1 MALAEPMSI
10 VGREGD
16 LYRIE
21 TFLDAAREGPAM
33 LVLEGEPGIG
43 KTILW
48 RAGLECARGHG
59 FRVLEA
65 RPAATEAELSY
76 SALADLLS
84 GTHDEIG
91 RLPSPQRRALRIALL
106 LEEPTG
112 NPPDQRAVAAAL
124 LGLTHALAE
133 DQPVLVA
140 LDDLQWLDPPSASA
154 LQFAVRRFDDE
165 QVRVLATERTGA
177 HAVPLENMERLSVGP
192 LSLHELDRFVRERL
206 GARFLRPTLRQL
218 EAASGGNPFYA
229 LEIAASLLRAGAK
242 AEAGE
247 PLPIPA
253 SLRELLSERFAALS
267 PAAHDAALAA
277 AALAQPTVS
286 IVQHA
291 GRGGRAGIAEAVAA
305 GVLEQT
311 DGSLRLAHPILA
323 STLYED
329 TPASQRR
336 ELHRRLAELVVEPE
350 ERARHLA
357 EAADGPDEELAAALE
372 AAAASSASRGSPE
385 SGAKLAKRAFDL
397 TPSERRSEAHRRGLQ
412 WARLTA
418 AAGDPKRAER
428 ILERRAGVAGTGSER
443 AEVLLELGRARLATS
458 GAAAAHACFDRA
470 LHELGETEGLELRTE
485 VTIELASAAG
495 TIELASPE
503 PADRGGA
510 LDVSE
515 RAVALAERCGRADLL
530 ARALGLQGAALTIRD
545 QPPSEEYWRRALE
558 VEREAGELRY
568 GGPTGAYG
576 LAAWWRGDIEAAMRA
591 EQRQAASMRRTGDP
605 MLPQVLLGICEAARI
620 FGDWEQAAR
629 YAQEAHDLCVQTGR
643 ESLEPFCL
651 LYMARVA
658 LPRGEVGA
666 ATAHVE
672 EARRLAANL
681 PASAPER
688 LDAEAMACSVLGQIA
703 EVSERFAEAHEWN
716 TAAIEKS
723 EQLGSMWG
731 HALAEMV
738 AGDVR
743 CLIALGDLDSA
754 SVQMER
760 LAEMRD
766 SMRLRTLDGIAD
778 RAQGLLFAA
787 QGDPARGV
795 ALLERAVETFEQ
807 LPAPWPIQLAWTY
820 LALGGIQRRARR
832 KGAAR
837 QSLERALEI
846 FDRLGAP
853 LWAEKARDEL
863 SRLGGRPSRPG
874 ALTATEQGV
883 ADLVASGRSNAEVA
897 TALFMSPKTVE
908 WNLSKIYKKLHVRS
922 RTELAARLAR
932 QAATR

>member
-1 MALAEPMSI
+1 
-10 VGREGD
+10 
-16 LYRIE
+16 
-21 TFLDAAREGPAM
+21 
-33 LVLEGEPGIG
+33 
-43 KTILW
+43 
-48 RAGLECARGHG
+48 
-59 FRVLEA
+59 
-65 RPAATEAELSY
+65 
-76 SALADLLS
+76 
-84 GTHDEIG
+84 
-91 RLPSPQRRALRIALL
+91 
-106 LEEPTG
+106 
-112 NPPDQRAVAAAL
+112 
-124 LGLTHALAE
+124 
-133 DQPVLVA
+133 
-140 LDDLQWLDPPSASA
+140 
-154 LQFAVRRFDDE
+154 
-165 QVRVLATERTGA
+165 
-177 HAVPLENMERLSVGP
+177 
-192 LSLHELDRFVRERL
+192 
-206 GARFLRPTLRQL
+206 
-218 EAASGGNPFYA
+218 
-229 LEIAASLLRAGAK
+229 
-242 AEAGE
+242 
-247 PLPIPA
+247 
-253 SLRELLSERFAALS
+253 
-267 PAAHDAALAA
+267 
-277 AALAQPTVS
+277 
-286 IVQHA
+286 
-291 GRGGRAGIAEAVAA
+291 
-305 GVLEQT
+305 
-311 DGSLRLAHPILA
+311 
-323 STLYED
+323 
-329 TPASQRR
+329 
-336 ELHRRLAELVVEPE
+336 
-350 ERARHLA
+350 
-357 EAADGPDEELAAALE
+357 
-372 AAAASSASRGSPE
+372 
-385 SGAKLAKRAFDL
+385 
-397 TPSERRSEAHRRGLQ
+397 
-412 WARLTA
+412 
-418 AAGDPKRAER
+418 
-428 ILERRAGVAGTGSER
+428 
-443 AEVLLELGRARLATS
+443 
-458 GAAAAHACFDRA
+458 
-470 LHELGETEGLELRTE
+470 
-485 VTIELASAAG
+485 
-495 TIELASPE
+495 
-503 PADRGGA
+503 
-510 LDVSE
+510 
-515 RAVALAERCGRADLL
+515 
-530 ARALGLQGAALTIRD
+530 
-545 QPPSEEYWRRALE
+545 
-558 VEREAGELRY
+558 
-568 GGPTGAYG
+568 
-576 LAAWWRGDIEAAMRA
+576 
-591 EQRQAASMRRTGDP
+591 

-723 EQLGSMWG
+723 EQLGPMWG

-807 LPAPWPIQLAWTY
+807 LPAPWPMQLAWTY

-883 ADLVASGRSNAEVA
+883 ADLVASGLSNAEVA